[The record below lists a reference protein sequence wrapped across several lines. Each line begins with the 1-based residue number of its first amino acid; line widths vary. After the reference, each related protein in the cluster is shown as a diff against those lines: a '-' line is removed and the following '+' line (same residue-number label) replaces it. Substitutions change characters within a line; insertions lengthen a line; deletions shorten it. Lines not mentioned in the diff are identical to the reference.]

1 MLVDVVKTRIQ
12 LEPEKYNR
20 GMINAFGQVVK
31 AEGAG
36 ALLTGV
42 GPTFAGY
49 FIQGALKFGGYVSFL
64 YFLIF

>member
-1 MLVDVVKTRIQ
+1 
-12 LEPEKYNR
+12 
-20 GMINAFGQVVK
+20 MIKAFGQVVK

-49 FIQGALKFGGYVSFL
+49 FLQGALKFGGYVFPLSCFL
-64 YFLIF
+64 NILVTNSGRRL